1 MSVAEVPSGA
11 TERELGAPVHDR
23 WLETWP
29 RIPVFAP
36 PAQPSRCPAETG
48 QPGIPIGTTFAAFG
62 SVFHRSSARLPTLA
76 LGLALA
82 PTAVAI
88 GQDVHERTAVR
99 AGELL
104 VAIESRTGPLRLAS
118 PVRFSPRNFEVTL
131 GGEPVTVLSI
141 DESIEV
147 SAGQPWEI
155 LVYVDAA
162 LSSNDLVRS
171 ATGLL
176 AGAAAELAALGTV
189 EIVVADPDPGRL
201 LAPTRDTS
209 RISETLAG
217 LSLGEVGD
225 DLLVVQRRELS
236 DLVDVSDGPD
246 DLFGLAVAREAEIV
260 RRQSDGLLTW
270 LANEERESP
279 RRVLLL
285 ISGGFDLAPEAFYEA
300 LFAVKSSNGEA
311 AGAARQTEAA
321 TRDGA
326 GREAPA
332 FPTASPA
339 RPESSRH
346 REVARAIAAAG
357 WISFSLGLPEPDPLP
372 RRWGLRRALVVW
384 LDGNW
389 DPERAE
395 ALFEL
400 GESLIAQKKW
410 KAAERALRDASYHY
424 YSQPKLRP
432 RQARALL
439 RLAFVLEQQDRPV
452 EAEKVARKAVLLD
465 PTLASEIELVG
476 LLDPVAPLALLAE
489 VTSGGRISDR
499 QGLDDAIVG
508 LSRRLRLGYQAAGRA
523 PEEPLPVTVDYD
535 VAGHEALSVAWAPG
549 ASPSSISRARS
560 RRLLEEDL
568 DVAIATERLLDPA
581 SLEVSCSFIGD
592 GGSAS
597 RPARLDVIVDP
608 GLGPAWAGVQTRL
621 RATASSWIDDSVA
634 TAQSTGEELE
644 WQPGDEL
651 RVSVEL
657 EATEGDAEIAVVLEE
672 LTTSRWLATFAV
684 CEPPVD
690 PAR

>member
-1 MSVAEVPSGA
+1 M
-11 TERELGAPVHDR
+11 
-23 WLETWP
+23 
-29 RIPVFAP
+29 
-36 PAQPSRCPAETG
+36 
-48 QPGIPIGTTFAAFG
+48 
-62 SVFHRSSARLPTLA
+62 FHRSSARLPTLA

-82 PTAVAI
+82 PAAVAI

-104 VAIESRTGPLRLAS
+104 VAIEGRTGPLRLAS

-162 LSSNDLVRS
+162 LSSNALVRS

-236 DLVDVSDGPD
+236 DLVDASDGPD

-311 AGAARQTEAA
+311 A
-321 TRDGA
+321 TRDGDD
-326 GREAPA
+326 REAPA
-332 FPTASPA
+332 LPAASPA
-339 RPESSRH
+339 TPGSSRH

-372 RRWGLRRALVVW
+372 RRWGLRRALLVR

-410 KAAERALRDASYHY
+410 KGAERALRDASYHY

-432 RQARALL
+432 RQAQALL
-439 RLAFVLEQQDRPV
+439 RLAFVLERQDRPV
-452 EAEKVARKAVLLD
+452 EAEKVSRMALLLD
-465 PTLASEIELVG
+465 PTLASELELVG

-508 LSRRLRLGYQAAGRA
+508 LSRRLRLEYQAAGRA

-568 DVAIATERLLDPA
+568 DVAIATERLLDPT
-581 SLEVSCSFIGD
+581 SLEVSCSFLGRGD
-592 GGSAS
+592 SAK
-597 RPARLDVIVDP
+597 RPARLDAIVDP
-608 GLGPAWAGVQTRL
+608 GLGTEWEGVRTRL
-621 RATASSWIDDSVA
+621 RATAASWVDDSVA
-634 TAQSTGEELE
+634 TAQSIGEEVE
-644 WQPGDEL
+644 WHSGDEL

-657 EATEGDAEIAVVLEE
+657 EATESDAEIAVVLEE